1 MRSDPIRVD
10 AALPVA
16 LCVCAALAWIAGV
29 LLLTRQSG
37 WLLLLMAGTVPGGIP
52 LARYARKRGRHG
64 LLAATLA
71 GLGLALTLGLLALAD
86 TLEPDAPSSAGRG
99 LPHNLHCYDIP
110 KETP

>member
-52 LARYARKRGRHG
+52 HRGDMKLFWDESNWQPLCESCHNQK
-64 LLAATLA
+64 T
-71 GLGLALTLGLLALAD
+71 
-86 TLEPDAPSSAGRG
+86 GRG
-99 LPHNLHCYDIP
+99 M
-110 KETP
+110 